1 MILALDI
8 GTSSTRALLFDALGH
23 KIGAPSQIEYSQKT
37 THDGGVECDAPH
49 LFELTANCIDRVLEA
64 HPEVEIAAVATSC
77 FWHSL
82 VATDQNHRA
91 LTPLFSWAD
100 NRSAPYVAALRS
112 LLDEDESHA
121 RTGCVLHTS
130 YWPAKLLWLGHT
142 QPELFALS
150 TRCNEKIT
158 WLGFGEW
165 MQAQLFG
172 NASMS
177 LSMAS
182 GTGLFHQNNCDW
194 DDEVLEVLPVSRAQL
209 PLLTDCNEMWGELL
223 PEYQKRWPQLA
234 RAKWFP
240 AVGDGACSNIGSAC
254 VDAHR
259 VALNVGTSGALRVV
273 LNANE
278 YSQSAPRGLWRYRI
292 DRKRILLGGAVS
304 NAGSV
309 WAWCK
314 QNFALPSDVE
324 AQMLAMQPDAHG
336 LTILPFLAGE
346 RSPLWNGDARF
357 VLEGASLD
365 TTPVDIARAALE
377 ASSLRFAAVFELLQ
391 EALQEALQTMSN
403 VMPQVVPNTTPNATP
418 NATSSTR
425 SVEVVASGGALSKSP
440 VWSQI
445 VADCLGVSLSHSTEN
460 EASARGAALLALES
474 LGVLDL
480 SKLPAH
486 RGATVNPNDENHTLY
501 RRALERQNALYQK
514 IYG

>member
-23 KIGAPSQIEYSQKT
+23 KIGAPSQIEYSQNT
-37 THDGGVECDAPH
+37 THDGGVECDATQ
-49 LFELTANCIDRVLEA
+49 LFELTATCIDRVLEA
-64 HPEVEIAAVATSC
+64 HREVEIEAVATSC

-82 VATDQNHRA
+82 IAVGQNHRA

-100 NRSAPYVAALRS
+100 NRSAPYVSALKS
-112 LLDEDESHA
+112 LLDEDETHA

-130 YWPAKLLWLGHT
+130 YWPAKLLWLGHAR
-142 QPELFALS
+142 PELFTSS
-150 TRCNEKIT
+150 TRSTEEIT

-182 GTGLFHQNNCDW
+182 GTGILHQNACDW
-194 DDEVLEVLPVSRAQL
+194 DDEVLEVLPISRAHL
-209 PLLTDCNEMWGELL
+209 PHLIDCSESLGELL
-223 PEYQKRWPQLA
+223 PPWKGRWPRLA
-234 RAKWFP
+234 NAKWFP
-240 AVGDGACSNIGSAC
+240 AVGDGACSNVGSAC
-254 VDAHR
+254 VDANR

-292 DRKRILLGGAVS
+292 DRNRVLLGGAIS
-304 NAGSV
+304 NAGNA
-309 WAWCK
+309 WAWCE
-314 QNFALPSDVE
+314 QNFRLPRDVE
-324 AQMLAMQPDAHG
+324 SQMSRMQPDAHG

-365 TTPVDIARAALE
+365 TTPTDIARAALE
-377 ASSLRFAAVFELLQ
+377 ASSLRFAAVFTLLQ
-391 EALQEALQTMSN
+391 EALQTLPSASSSAASSA
-403 VMPQVVPNTTPNATP
+403 TPNATL

-425 SVEVVASGGALSKSP
+425 CVEVVASGGALSKSQ

-445 VADCLGVSLSHSTEN
+445 VADCLGVALSHSAES

-474 LGVLDL
+474 LKLLDL
-480 SKLPAH
+480 SKLSAH
-486 RGATVNPNDENHTLY
+486 NNETISPNSENHALY
-501 RRALERQNALYQK
+501 TRALERQNALYQK